1 MSRGEPLTDEDR
13 WPWLGE
19 IGSRLAEA
27 ESTLIV
33 GCPSLKR
40 SYRDRIRAR
49 KGALVVFV
57 HLSGTKDL
65 IATRMAARTGHFMPT
80 DLIESQFATLE
91 PPGVEEDAITV
102 DVAKPLEAIVDQ
114 IVVFFDAR

>member
-13 WPWLGE
+13 GPWLGE

-33 GCPSLKR
+33 GCSSLN
-40 SYRDRIRAR
+40 
-49 KGALVVFV
+49 
-57 HLSGTKDL
+57 
-65 IATRMAARTGHFMPT
+65 FMPT

-102 DVAKPLEAIVDQ
+102 NVAKPLEAIVDQ